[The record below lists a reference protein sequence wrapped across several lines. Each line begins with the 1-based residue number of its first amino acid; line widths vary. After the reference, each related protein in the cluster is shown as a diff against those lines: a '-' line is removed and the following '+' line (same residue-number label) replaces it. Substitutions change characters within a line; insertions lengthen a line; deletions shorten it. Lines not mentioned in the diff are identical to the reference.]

1 MEKFNV
7 PDKLYYPIHEVTEK
21 LGVTVRD
28 LYHFEAVCALELCVY
43 IKHHRYDENH
53 SLRGTYKILHGN
65 FSEAQFDDV
74 DIIIYSVKDET
85 IDIDGDI
92 GKIDFGDA
100 PLVVDSKFLYI
111 ERDSLHKFHQLS
123 IDYFKNTQSGEHPR
137 TANRKGE
144 VIPALLK
151 MIPEFDDVDLEG
163 ESISKI
169 ASILEAIAAAK
180 GIELNL
186 PDKNTWARY
195 LGRK

>member
-1 MEKFNV
+1 
-7 PDKLYYPIHEVTEK
+7 
-21 LGVTVRD
+21 
-28 LYHFEAVCALELCVY
+28 
-43 IKHHRYDENH
+43 
-53 SLRGTYKILHGN
+53 
-65 FSEAQFDDV
+65 
-74 DIIIYSVKDET
+74 
-85 IDIDGDI
+85 
-92 GKIDFGDA
+92 
-100 PLVVDSKFLYI
+100 KFLYI

>member
-1 MEKFNV
+1 MFIIR
-7 PDKLYYPIHEVTEK
+7 PQRILIIGFIQTLIKLNTPVRFVFKTLSQSSSFMRKNK
-21 LGVTVRD
+21 L
-28 LYHFEAVCALELCVY
+28 
-43 IKHHRYDENH
+43 
-53 SLRGTYKILHGN
+53 S
-65 FSEAQFDDV
+65 
-74 DIIIYSVKDET
+74 
-85 IDIDGDI
+85 
-92 GKIDFGDA
+92 
-100 PLVVDSKFLYI
+100 
-111 ERDSLHKFHQLS
+111 
-123 IDYFKNTQSGEHPR
+123 
-137 TANRKGE
+137 E

>member
-1 MEKFNV
+1 M
-7 PDKLYYPIHEVTEK
+7 
-21 LGVTVRD
+21 
-28 LYHFEAVCALELCVY
+28 
-43 IKHHRYDENH
+43 
-53 SLRGTYKILHGN
+53 
-65 FSEAQFDDV
+65 
-74 DIIIYSVKDET
+74 
-85 IDIDGDI
+85 
-92 GKIDFGDA
+92 
-100 PLVVDSKFLYI
+100 
-111 ERDSLHKFHQLS
+111 HKFHQLS
-123 IDYFKNTQSGEHPR
+123 VDYFKSTQSGEHPR